1 MNLKIEDVAAPRSF
15 VFLWCGSYEGLD
27 HGREV
32 GVISM
37 DSGRDTF
44 SVEWVWPCLWV
55 VTERR
60 EDKSVINN
68 TYNVSN
74 ISV

>member
-32 GVISM
+32 GVV
-37 DSGRDTF
+37 SGI
-44 SVEWVWPCLWV
+44 VGGGHLV
-55 VTERR
+55 
-60 EDKSVINN
+60 
-68 TYNVSN
+68 
-74 ISV
+74 